1 MANPTTHPAKQF
13 ALLPVITA
21 LTALGSISV
30 SMYLPS
36 LPSLA
41 VALHATAASIKLSLT
56 AFLFVFAFS
65 QLAYGP
71 LSDRFGRK
79 PPIVA
84 GLGIYLLGSL
94 LCALAINAPALIAAR
109 MVQALGAAAG
119 PALGR
124 AVVRDLY
131 AADRLTSALAV
142 IAAAVALSPMLGPVV
157 GGYVQ
162 TSLGWRANFYILLGA
177 GVCLLLA
184 VWFLLPE
191 TNQHIAPDG
200 LKLASIRRNYATL
213 LLDSEYVAAL
223 CCGGFLT
230 AGNFAWTAA
239 APFLFVRLFH
249 FRPEQYGNLALVVG
263 AGYVAG
269 TLLSGRLSRSL
280 TPPTLVYSG
289 MSCTVV
295 ASFALLGFLLSSA
308 RLCRGRGRNGPFH
321 HWHGRGSAD
330 ERCLCVVAASGNRR
344 FSRWTSRLPADLHW
358 RSGHVNRR
366 PLQCNQLRAHTA
378 YLLVITSLAA
388 TAAAYV
394 ALRPFHGRIVSTTV
408 SHA

>member
-1 MANPTTHPAKQF
+1 MEKSTPTIAKPF

-41 VALHATAASIKLSLT
+41 VSLHATPAAIKLSLS
-56 AFLFVFAFS
+56 AFLLVFALS

-71 LSDRFGRK
+71 ISDRFGRK
-79 PPIVA
+79 PPILA
-84 GLGIYLLGSL
+84 GLLLYLLGSL
-94 LCALAINAPALIAAR
+94 LCALSINAPMLIGAR
-109 MVQALGAAAG
+109 MIQGLGAAAG

-124 AVVRDLY
+124 AIVRDLY
-131 AADRLTSALAV
+131 AADRLTSALAI
-142 IAAAVALSPMLGPVV
+142 IAAAVALSPMLGPVA

-162 TSLGWRANFYILLGA
+162 KSFGWRANFYILLAA
-177 GVCLLLA
+177 GVFLLAA

-191 TNQHIAPDG
+191 TNRHIAADG

-213 LLDSEYVAAL
+213 LVDSEYVAAL

-239 APFLFVRLFH
+239 APFLFARLFQ
-249 FRPEQYGNLALVVG
+249 FKPEQYGNLALVIG

-269 TLLSGRLSRSL
+269 TLISGRLSRRL
-280 TPPTLVYSG
+280 TPPTLVYMG
-289 MSCTVV
+289 MSCTLV
-295 ASFALLGFLLSSA
+295 AGFAMLALSHLVQGYA
-308 RLCRGRGRNGPFH
+308 
-321 HWHGRGSAD
+321 A
-330 ERCLCVVAASGNRR
+330 VVAAMVLFTIGMGIVLPMSAACALSLHPEIAGSAAGLLGSLQIFTGALGTLTAGL
-344 FSRWTSRLPADLHW
+344 FSATSFAPT
-358 RSGHVNRR
+358 G
-366 PLQCNQLRAHTA
+366 
-378 YLLVITSLAA
+378 YLLAITSLAA

-394 ALRPFHGRIVSTTV
+394 ALRPFHGRIVPATA